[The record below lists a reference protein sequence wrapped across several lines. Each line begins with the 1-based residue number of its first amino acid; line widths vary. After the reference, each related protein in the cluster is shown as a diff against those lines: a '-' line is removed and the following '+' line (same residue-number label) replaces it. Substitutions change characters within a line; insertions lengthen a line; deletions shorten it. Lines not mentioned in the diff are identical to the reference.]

1 MTNIDY
7 ICEKLNTT
15 ADALIPVLSE
25 YEILTQKFSLILS
38 LIGVACFI
46 GICVYLYI
54 KHKDAVVSFYEW
66 QSYAFVASAFIAFL
80 LIINVIISGVEIYL
94 WTVCPKAKALEY
106 VFG

>member
-38 LIGVACFI
+38 LIGAACFI
-46 GICVYLYI
+46 GICIYFYI
-54 KHKDAVVSFYEW
+54 NHKDVVMDFYKW
-66 QSYAFVASAFIAFL
+66 QSCVFVASAFIAFL

-94 WTVCPKAKALEY
+94 WTICPEAKALEY